1 MIPIIIYTKR
11 KIFWK
16 YRGFSFFIFIWI
28 NKDVLDKP
36 KIINHEKIHFWQQV
50 EMAFVVQWMLYM
62 CFYVVNR
69 LRGMSHDEAYINN
82 PFEKEAFAN
91 DWNFNYLKK
100 RKFLSWVK
108 FI

>member
-1 MIPIIIYTKR
+1 MLPIVFYTKR

-28 NKDVLDKP
+28 NNDVLDKP
-36 KIINHEKIHFWQQV
+36 RIIHHERIHFWQQV
-50 EMAFVVQWMLYM
+50 ELLFVFQWLLYVF
-62 CFYVVNR
+62 FYAINR
-69 LRGMSHDEAYINN
+69 LKGMNHDLAYRNN

-91 DWNFNYLKK
+91 DYDFEYLKK
-100 RKFLSWVK
+100 RKFLSWLK